1 MFRFLAS
8 SHKMFYLR
16 TALKFLCMPDLVYD
30 VAHGRNIDS
39 EKTDKIRA
47 YLLEKKLI
55 MRRKRHK
62 VNEKER

>member
-39 EKTDKIRA
+39 EKADKIRA

-55 MRRKRHK
+55 MRRKRNK
-62 VNEKER
+62 INEKER

>member
-8 SHKMFYLR
+8 SHKMFYLK
-16 TALKFLCMPDLVYD
+16 TALKFFCMPDLVYD

-39 EKTDKIRA
+39 GKTDKIRA

-55 MRRKRHK
+55 MRRKHHK
-62 VNEKER
+62 INEKER

>member
-1 MFRFLAS
+1 MFRLLAS
-8 SHKMFYLR
+8 SHKMFYLK

-55 MRRKRHK
+55 MRRKHHK
-62 VNEKER
+62 INEKER

>member
-62 VNEKER
+62 INEKDR